1 MLNND
6 EPRVM
11 AECVRQLCSQGGMI
25 MIILVTWIYL
35 YIYYIHF
42 GHHPS
47 QGMVLNDDEP
57 MFQTIVSPGL
67 GWWGGVT
74 RGNGC

>member
-1 MLNND
+1 MLSRWD
-6 EPRVM
+6 DYDYF
-11 AECVRQLCSQGGMI
+11 G
-25 MIILVTWIYL
+25 YL
-35 YIYYIHF
+35 DIFIFIHYIHF
-42 GHHPS
+42 GQHPS

>member
-1 MLNND
+1 MCQTIVLSRWD
-6 EPRVM
+6 DYDYF
-11 AECVRQLCSQGGMI
+11 G
-25 MIILVTWIYL
+25 YL
-35 YIYYIHF
+35 DIFIFTYYIHF

>member
-1 MLNND
+1 MCQTIELSSWD
-6 EPRVM
+6 DYDYF
-11 AECVRQLCSQGGMI
+11 G
-25 MIILVTWIYL
+25 YL
-35 YIYYIHF
+35 DIFIFIYYIYF
-42 GHHPS
+42 GHLPS
-47 QGMVLNDDEP
+47 QGMVLKDDKP